1 MQNPNTFYN
10 EQLEANQVASK
21 RIFKQLSLYSLLRLS
36 VFVLTGI
43 GIYFTY
49 QNWQVA
55 LGIGVVGIAIFLFLL
70 ARYTDLKSKRN
81 LHKRLIAINEDEL
94 KIAFGK
100 RIKDLRKKY
109 KLSQSE
115 LSALTNIDKGSLQRI
130 ERGYNPT
137 LKTLQRIANAF
148 EITLSELFNF
158 DIEKKKEN
166 KE

>member
-1 MQNPNTFYN
+1 MMYP
-10 EQLEANQVASK
+10 S
-21 RIFKQLSLYSLLRLS
+21 
-36 VFVLTGI
+36 
-43 GIYFTY
+43 
-49 QNWQVA
+49 
-55 LGIGVVGIAIFLFLL
+55 
-70 ARYTDLKSKRN
+70 
-81 LHKRLIAINEDEL
+81 EDEL